1 MSDLELCMKWAANC
15 KRCPR
20 NRRCEDEYRKEM
32 EQKSGGVSA
41 KDLQVLWDSRRGSYM
56 PTQKKPGEKGR
67 QAERQIQ
74 KDKSV
79 DREKQRDPSKG

>member
-1 MSDLELCMKWAANC
+1 MREIEFCMKYADSCN
-15 KRCPR
+15 RCPR
-20 NRRCEDEYRKEM
+20 NRICEREYQREYGDE
-32 EQKSGGVSA
+32 
-41 KDLQVLWDSRRGSYM
+41 KDLQVLRSGRRKPYM